1 MRVSSVPQHWIIFH
15 HPKWSHDF
23 KDSITTHFI
32 NPRYVFDIFVDHCT
46 KETYHNSNA
55 LRFKSSCNL
64 PVCVCQRRIAH
75 KIKGEIASLC
85 AIDNT
90 NNVYIMY
97 CAMKT
102 THSTS
107 TKIYLQSTYHKHHW
121 YVLPRII
128 FLPSNN
134 QPFYNSFATR
144 IDESDNDHQVWS
156 YLEGI

>member
-1 MRVSSVPQHWIIFH
+1 MFPYSGCYSTLCECSSVPQHWIIFH

-32 NPRYVFDIFVDHCT
+32 NPRYVLTSLLIIVQKKHITIEMHCDL
-46 KETYHNSNA
+46 KVVATYPYVSVKDEE
-55 LRFKSSCNL
+55 L
-64 PVCVCQRRIAH
+64 IAH

-107 TKIYLQSTYHKHHW
+107 TKIYLQSTYHKHH
-121 YVLPRII
+121 YCTLVSII
-128 FLPSNN
+128 FNSNN
-134 QPFYNSFATR
+134 VYLFCDSFASNAR
-144 IDESDNDHQVWS
+144 
-156 YLEGI
+156 